1 MREKVLELIWLHGTE
16 LERLPAFAA
25 SLAIGLL
32 IGLERER
39 HPGAKAGLRTF
50 ALVALF
56 GAASALL
63 SEKTGSPALLIVGL
77 LLVGA
82 MIIAAYARD
91 EKQPEPGTTTVIAV
105 VMCYVLAAMVWLGF
119 ESLAV
124 MLAIVTTSLLY
135 FKAELRGITAKLERR
150 DLISILQFAVLTFIV
165 LPLLPN
171 RDYGPYAAL
180 NPYQIWTIVVLIS
193 GVSLA
198 GYIAMRVV
206 GLRYGTPLLGVF
218 GGLVSSTAT
227 TLVYARHG
235 REQEGMRSTAA
246 TVIVLANLMLL
257 VRLAVLTAFISP
269 DMLRSL
275 LPVLG
280 GGLLLGL
287 AGLGFSNAWRTPG
300 VGSPMP
306 DIKNP
311 TELRT
316 ALTFAAVYA
325 IVLLLAA
332 WLSDIAGIAGLYAV
346 ALVSGLT
353 DVDAITLSSLRLFNM
368 GNLASGQVA
377 IAVVLAISRQHD
389 LQARPGPGGWRPAAV
404 PPLRRDHGGCC
415 GRSGN
420 RACAHQFRRVCWRHQ
435 LKCAPLSL
443 AALIGSDSHMEAEK
457 LNALANQLDD
467 LDSRTKELRRY
478 L

>member
-1 MREKVLELIWLHGTE
+1 MHGTE

-50 ALVALF
+50 ALVGLF
-56 GAASALL
+56 GAGAALL
-63 SEKTGSPALLIVGL
+63 SEKTGSPAILIAGL

-91 EKQPEPGTTTVIAV
+91 EEQHEPGTTTVVAV
-105 VMCYVLAAMVWLGF
+105 VICYVLAAMVWFDF
-119 ESLAV
+119 ESLAA

-135 FKAELRGITAKLERR
+135 FKAELRGITEKLERR
-150 DLISILQFAVLTFIV
+150 DLISILQFAILTFIV
-165 LPLLPN
+165 LPILPN
-171 RDYGPYAAL
+171 RDYGPYGAL

-206 GLRYGTPLLGVF
+206 GLRYGAPLLGVF

-227 TLVYARHG
+227 TLVYARHE
-235 REQEGMRSTAA
+235 REHESMRGMAV

-257 VRLAVLTAFISP
+257 VRLAILTAFVSP
-269 DMLRSL
+269 ASLPTL

-287 AGLGFSNAWRTPG
+287 AGLAYGNAWRVPDG
-300 VGSPMP
+300 VSPTP

-311 TELRT
+311 TEIRT
-316 ALTFAAVYA
+316 ALTFAAAYA
-325 IVLLLAA
+325 VVLLLSA
-332 WLSDIAGIAGLYAV
+332 WLSDIAGTAGLYAV

-368 GNLASGQVA
+368 GNLSDVQVA
-377 IAVVLAISRQHD
+377 IAVVLAIIANTVFK
-389 LQARPGPGGWRPAAV
+389 LGLVLVVGGRPLFGRCAGTMAAV
-404 PPLRRDHGGCC
+404 VVGL
-415 GRSGN
+415 
-420 RACAHQFRRVCWRHQ
+420 VV
-435 LKCAPLSL
+435 
-443 AALIGSDSHMEAEK
+443 ALVLIK
-457 LNALANQLDD
+457 
-467 LDSRTKELRRY
+467 
-478 L
+478 

>member
-1 MREKVLELIWLHGTE
+1 MIWLHGTE

-32 IGLERER
+32 MGLERER

-63 SEKTGSPALLIVGL
+63 SEKTGSPAILIVGL

-82 MIIAAYARD
+82 TIIAAYARD
-91 EKQPEPGTTTVIAV
+91 EEQHEPGTTTVIALV
-105 VMCYVLAAMVWLGF
+105 VCYALAAMVWLGF
-119 ESLAV
+119 RSLAV

-135 FKAELRGITAKLERR
+135 FKAELRGITEKLERR

-165 LPLLPN
+165 LPILPDQ
-171 RDYGPYAAL
+171 DYGPYAAL
-180 NPYQIWTIVVLIS
+180 NPYQIWAVVVLIS

-198 GYIAMRVV
+198 GYVAMRMV
-206 GLRYGTPLLGVF
+206 GLRYGAPLLGVF

-235 REQEGMRSTAA
+235 RAHEGLRSTAV

-257 VRLAVLTAFISP
+257 VRLAILTAFISP
-269 DMLRSL
+269 ALLRTL

-280 GGLLLGL
+280 GSLLLGM
-287 AGLGFSNAWRTPG
+287 AGLAYGKAWRAPDGALPT
-300 VGSPMP
+300 P
-306 DIKNP
+306 DINNP
-311 TELRT
+311 TEIRT
-316 ALTFAAVYA
+316 ALTFAAIYA
-325 IVLLLAA
+325 VVLLLAA
-332 WLSDIAGIAGLYAV
+332 WFSDIAGTAGLYAV

-368 GNLASGQVA
+368 GNLAGGQVA
-377 IAVVLAISRQHD
+377 TAVVLAIIANTVFK
-389 LQARPGPGGWRPAAV
+389 LGLVLVVGGRPLFGRCAGTMAAATV
-404 PPLRRDHGGCC
+404 GL
-415 GRSGN
+415 
-420 RACAHQFRRVCWRHQ
+420 V
-435 LKCAPLSL
+435 
-443 AALIGSDSHMEAEK
+443 AAL
-457 LNALANQLDD
+457 ALI
-467 LDSRTKELRRY
+467 K
-478 L
+478 